1 MTSNV
6 LLSGIKDVPIP
17 MSRPVHKNTLVF
29 DARPPVMESYI
40 PQVKHSRQ
48 RRQLRLE
55 SLYEEHFRNFVSAH
69 NRNVLRMQNL
79 IDEDLNNNYEGIFNS
94 S

>member
-40 PQVKHSRQ
+40 PQVKHTRNDHF
-48 RRQLRLE
+48 RNFD
-55 SLYEEHFRNFVSAH
+55 EEHFRNFVSAH
-69 NRNVLRMQNL
+69 NRNVLRMQSL
-79 IDEDLNNNYEGIFNS
+79 IDEDLKNNYEGIFNS

>member
-1 MTSNV
+1 VTSNV

-17 MSRPVHKNTLVF
+17 MTRPVHKNTLVF
-29 DARPPVMESYI
+29 DARPPVMASYI
-40 PQVKHSRQ
+40 PQMKHS
-48 RRQLRLE
+48 LNEYLKKFD
-55 SLYEEHFRNFVSAH
+55 EEHFRNFVSAH
-69 NRNVLRMQNL
+69 NRNVLKMQSL